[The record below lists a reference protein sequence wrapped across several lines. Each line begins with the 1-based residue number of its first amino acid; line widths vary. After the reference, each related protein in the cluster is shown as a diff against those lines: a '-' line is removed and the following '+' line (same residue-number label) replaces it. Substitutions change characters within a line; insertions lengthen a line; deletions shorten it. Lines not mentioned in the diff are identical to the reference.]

1 MKRILARLLLLLLVL
16 SSSAFATPQLPSGLG
31 GVFKKKPKDQPAA
44 QPAQPAAQTDA
55 DKKKAED
62 EKKKEA
68 EKKQLFSD
76 DSATSKQKKDT
87 TAMGF
92 SGLNPDGTVENA
104 LLNASPSAEDEAA
117 AVALSGASVAPADLK
132 QFLADGKLKSKGGQ

>member
-1 MKRILARLLLLLLVL
+1 MKRILARLLLLFLVL

-31 GVFKKKPKDQPAA
+31 GVFKKKPKDQPA
-44 QPAQPAAQTDA
+44 QPAQPPAQTEA
-55 DKKKAED
+55 DKKKQED

-104 LLNASPSAEDEAA
+104 VLNASPSAEDDAA
-117 AVALSGASVAPADLK
+117 AIAMSGTSVAPADLK